1 MLDKKLLSRCKS
13 FVFSYRLCR
22 LLFKMDK
29 SIFNRLGFTINQTS
43 WAIRRRIQNVIVRQ
57 GSSITPEQWILISL
71 LYEKPLITQT
81 ELANLMFKDKASVT
95 RMTKILKRN
104 ELIRLSQDRNDRR
117 KRLLELSAKGR
128 RLQEELLPF
137 ILEEYHKLVN
147 TVPKTEKKL
156 VMDTLTKICNTATN

>member
-1 MLDKKLLSRCKS
+1 
-13 FVFSYRLCR
+13 
-22 LLFKMDK
+22 MDR

-81 ELANLMFKDKASVT
+81 ELANLMFKDKASVN

-104 ELIRLSQDRNDRR
+104 ELIRLSPDRNDRR
-117 KRLLELSAKGR
+117 KSLLELSAKGR

-156 VMDTLTKICNTATN
+156 VMDTLTRICNTATD